1 MAHLGTVTETNPRE
15 NPNATTSLDGPR
27 REPAADCH
35 GSFDSVASS
44 SSTVSSKSGDS
55 FSTVLEEAED
65 AHLTIE
71 EAVKYLKNVL
81 CTEMNPTDGTS
92 LKTSIVDAQG
102 EMTMVTHEQP
112 WTTVTRHRTMHITAE
127 QRPPR
132 LESSKV
138 DADHASDSMTIRSR
152 TGFLVWIN
160 SCLVYFLSKKQ
171 TSVET
176 SSFGQILAWMCM
188 LACGGSGC

>member
-1 MAHLGTVTETNPRE
+1 MSFTSAIINFIDHLPWLHGAPRDSDGDEPRE

-81 CTEMNPTDGTS
+81 GTEMNPTDGTS

-112 WTTVTRHRTMHITAE
+112 WTTVTRHRTMHVTAE

-132 LESSKV
+132 LERGENAKTGGLNQVCTAPGSKRAV
-138 DADHASDSMTIRSR
+138 S
-152 TGFLVWIN
+152 
-160 SCLVYFLSKKQ
+160 
-171 TSVET
+171 
-176 SSFGQILAWMCM
+176 
-188 LACGGSGC
+188 